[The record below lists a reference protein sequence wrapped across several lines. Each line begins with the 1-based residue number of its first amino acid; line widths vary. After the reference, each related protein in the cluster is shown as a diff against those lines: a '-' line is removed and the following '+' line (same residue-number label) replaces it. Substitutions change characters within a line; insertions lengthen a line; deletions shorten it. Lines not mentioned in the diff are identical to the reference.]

1 VFPEP
6 QWRMPDRPGRFLA
19 QLRRRHVY
27 RAAVA
32 YVMVGLGVLGAAEVI
47 LDPLGL
53 GAVRRTVVVVVL
65 MGFPVALIGAW
76 TYQIRSDEP
85 PGTEADGIA
94 RASGADSAAG
104 TASITP
110 EIQFCTTA
118 DGVRLA
124 YSVVGAGPPLVRVLG
139 WFTHLEAEWQWPE
152 LRSFWESLA
161 EDFTLI
167 RYDGRGIGLSDPWP
181 ADFTEETRLLDV
193 GAVLDAA
200 NVGSAALLGISEGG
214 WTAASYAL
222 QNPDRVSALIFYG
235 CYSRG
240 LVARPGFDPEEDE
253 AMMTLVRKGWGRD
266 HPSFRQVFSSDFF
279 SLDADP
285 RLLANFDELQ
295 RRATDGDTAF
305 RYLMSVHHGRGD
317 GQEMFE
323 RVRTRSL
330 VLHQRLDR
338 VVKFEEGRRL
348 AALIPGAQFQPLS
361 GSDHYFPLDRE
372 SAREVAAHI
381 ARFVHGGAKDTDD
394 REAIIDSGPER
405 DAPTADAGPPTE
417 K

>member
-1 VFPEP
+1 
-6 QWRMPDRPGRFLA
+6 MPDRLGRFLA
-19 QLRRRHVY
+19 ELRRRHVY

-32 YVMVGLGVLGAAEVI
+32 YVVVGLGVLGAAEVI

-53 GAVRRTVVVVVL
+53 GEVRRTIVVVVL
-65 MGFPVALIGAW
+65 LGFPVALTLAW

-85 PGTEADGIA
+85 PPGIRADGTA
-94 RASGADSAAG
+94 HRPAAASGEG
-104 TASITP
+104 TVAMAQ
-110 EIQFCTTA
+110 EIQFCTTV

-124 YSVVGAGPPLVRVLG
+124 YSVVGSGPPLVRVLG
-139 WFTHLEAEWQWPE
+139 WFTHLEAEWRWPE

-161 EDFTLI
+161 EHFTLI

-181 ADFTEETRLLDV
+181 GAFTEETRLMDV
-193 GAVLDAA
+193 DAVLDAA
-200 NVGSAALLGISEGG
+200 GVESAALLGISEGG
-214 WTAASYAL
+214 WTAAGYAL

-240 LVARPGFDPEEDE
+240 LVTRPGFDPEEDE

-279 SLDADP
+279 SPDADP
-285 RLLANFDELQ
+285 RLLAHFDALQ
-295 RRATDGDTAF
+295 RQATDGDTAV
-305 RYLMSVHHGRGD
+305 RYLLSVHHGRRD
-317 GQEMFE
+317 GREMFE

-338 VVKFEEGRRL
+338 VVAFEEGRRL

-361 GSDHYFPLDRE
+361 GSDHYFPLDHE
-372 SAREVAAHI
+372 SAREVAGRI
-381 ARFVHGGAKDTDD
+381 TRFIHGGDTDSD
-394 REAIIDSGPER
+394 GRAAVRE
-405 DAPTADAGPPTE
+405 
-417 K
+417 